1 MEPPPRS
8 IWKRPLLVVF
18 VASVVLPLGACQQDV
33 DVPARAIASTQAP
46 TAEQAS
52 PEGASADGASAAAG
66 RDTPEEGSAADA
78 ETRNRGAPVSPESP
92 SRPVERDRE
101 PAEDRVV
108 AALPEFGESPESV
121 EPQTPERAVAPVEEP
136 ALASQPGPSA
146 EREPPAEPPLP
157 PPLVDQPERL
167 QRLHPKYPVWID
179 PDREHV
185 LMVGRICQRR
195 APLEL
200 FACLRGSKE
209 HESVVVVDTK
219 AYVVHAGLLA
229 VGAEPGSPVE
239 FVPEFKPAS
248 GTEID
253 VTVVWEDA
261 SGRRRRARAQD
272 WVRDVAGM
280 YSMFEGVVA
289 NPFDEELNLDDQS
302 AAWKNMEYPWV
313 FAGSQFLRDERTGQ
327 QYYQADGEGDL
338 ICVSNFPSAVLDV
351 PIRSSDSN
359 AALLFEAYTERIPAL
374 GTPVTLILTPR
385 TKGNEGHAG

>member
-1 MEPPPRS
+1 MEPPPLS
-8 IWKRPLLVVF
+8 VGKRTFLVVL
-18 VASVVLPLGACQQDV
+18 VSAVIAPLGACQRAADV
-33 DVPARAIASTQAP
+33 SAPAIAPAHAP

-52 PEGASADGASAAAG
+52 PD
-66 RDTPEEGSAADA
+66 RGSAAIGQDA
-78 ETRNRGAPVSPESP
+78 RDEEATGDADARTREALVSPETAP
-92 SRPVERDRE
+92 RRVARTRE
-101 PAEDRVV
+101 QAEDQPL
-108 AALPEFGESPESV
+108 AALPESD
-121 EPQTPERAVAPVEEP
+121 ERP
-136 ALASQPGPSA
+136 ASA
-146 EREPPAEPPLP
+146 EQPTPGRGAEPPEKTAIASEPDLSADQKPAAEPPLP
-157 PPLVDQPERL
+157 PPLVDDPKSL
-167 QRLHPKYPVWID
+167 QRLHPDYPVWID
-179 PDREHV
+179 PQRRNV
-185 LMVGRICQRR
+185 LVVGRICQRR

-209 HESVVVVDTK
+209 HESVVVVDSK

-229 VGAEPGSPVE
+229 IGAEPGSPVR
-239 FVPEFKPAS
+239 FVPEFQPAS
-248 GTEID
+248 GSEIE
-253 VTVVWEDA
+253 VTVVWEDE
-261 SGRRRRARAQD
+261 SGRRRQARAQD

-302 AAWKNMEYPWV
+302 AAWKGMEYPWV
-313 FAGSQFLRDERTGQ
+313 FAGSQFLKDDRTGQ

-385 TKGNEGHAG
+385 TKGKDAHGE

>member
-1 MEPPPRS
+1 MEPPS
-8 IWKRPLLVVF
+8 LSAWKRPLLAMFVV
-18 VASVVLPLGACQQDV
+18 AVVVPLGACQEDA
-33 DVPARAIASTQAP
+33 DVPARALASTQAP

-52 PEGASADGASAAAG
+52 PDRRSPAGMDTLGEGP
-66 RDTPEEGSAADA
+66 TADA
-78 ETRNRGAPVSPESP
+78 EAWQREALASFESAPRQVEREGQRGEEQLVAAVPESD
-92 SRPVERDRE
+92 ER
-101 PAEDRVV
+101 
-108 AALPEFGESPESV
+108 PESA
-121 EPQTPERAVAPVEEP
+121 EPQTPQRGVEPPEETARASGPGLSIEEEP
-136 ALASQPGPSA
+136 AG
-146 EREPPAEPPLP
+146 EPPLP
-157 PPLVDQPERL
+157 PPLVDDPKGL
-167 QRLHPKYPVWID
+167 QRLHPDYPVWID
-179 PDREHV
+179 SQRKHV

-209 HESVVVVDTK
+209 HESVVVVESK

-229 VGAEPGSPVE
+229 VGAEPGSAVQ
-239 FVPEFKPAS
+239 FVPEFQPAS
-248 GTEID
+248 GTEIE
-253 VTVVWEDA
+253 VTVVWEDE
-261 SGRRRRARAQD
+261 SGRRRQARAQD

-280 YSMFEGVVA
+280 YSIFEGVVA

-359 AALLFEAYTERIPAL
+359 AALLFETYTERIPAL

-385 TKGNEGHAG
+385 KKGEEGHGG